1 MYSNEFVFAQV
12 GQQYNAVLQNGT
24 VPQLNSSLMQPHQ
37 QNRFY
42 YSDQNET
49 IQPPSDA
56 IFQSNTENS
65 ALSPV
70 LQVQKHSVQPNDS
83 IKTQTQNPQPLQP
96 SVQINIQ
103 PLIKPMQPTRT
114 HNIQSVAPIVYSFG
128 QTDYSNKV
136 FPKASNFLNMNRP
149 TMHRKVSW
157 GKGDTLDI
165 EDDFADILG

>member
-1 MYSNEFVFAQV
+1 M
-12 GQQYNAVLQNGT
+12 
-24 VPQLNSSLMQPHQ
+24 MQPHQ

-49 IQPPSDA
+49 VQPSSDSL
-56 IFQSNTENS
+56 FQNIIENS
-65 ALSPV
+65 ALSPIS
-70 LQVQKHSVQPNDS
+70 QVKKPSAQPNDS
-83 IKTQTQNPQPLQP
+83 ARNQSQNPQPLQP

-114 HNIQSVAPIVYSFG
+114 HNIQPVAPIVYSFG

-136 FPKASNFLNMNRP
+136 FPKASNFLNNNRP
-149 TMHRKVSW
+149 AMHRKVSW